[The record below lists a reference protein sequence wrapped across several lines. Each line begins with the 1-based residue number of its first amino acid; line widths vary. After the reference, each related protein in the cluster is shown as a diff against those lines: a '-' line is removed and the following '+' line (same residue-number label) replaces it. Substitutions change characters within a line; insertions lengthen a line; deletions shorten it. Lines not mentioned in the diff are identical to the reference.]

1 MIAHSSAFTQ
11 SYSQPESYHF
21 CQDSVIAPR
30 LIADDLAS
38 SLNGSRGLR
47 ALDLCAGCGVM
58 GLELLHALGDLSRAI
73 ATFDFLEIQREFEPH
88 FHANAQCTTDRN
100 PKSEITKRWIN
111 QDYNRLSRVEFA
123 ESYDL
128 IIANPPYFSKGE
140 GTLGP
145 SDLSNRARFFLDSDL
160 QTLFRAVRNA
170 LAPKGLAYLL
180 VKSGKEHGRDAFTS
194 ARLEFFNFRVERLA
208 DVRGTDLLKITHS

>member
-1 MIAHSSAFTQ
+1 MIANSTTFTQ
-11 SYSQPESYHF
+11 NYSQPESYHF

-38 SLNGSRGLR
+38 SLNDAGGLR

-58 GLELLHALGDLSRAI
+58 GFELLHALGDASRAI
-73 ATFDFLEIQREFEPH
+73 ATFDFLEIQSEFEPH
-88 FHANAQCTTDRN
+88 FQTNALRIFNGDQ
-100 PKSEITKRWIN
+100 KSQMTKRWIN
-111 QDYNRLSRVEFA
+111 RDYNCLSRVEFA
-123 ESYDL
+123 KSYDL

-145 SDLSNRARFFLDSDL
+145 SRLSNRARFFLDSDL

-170 LAPKGLAYLL
+170 LAPRGIAYLL

-194 ARLEFFNFRVERLA
+194 ARLEFFDFRVECLA
-208 DVRGTDLLKITHS
+208 NVRGTDLLKITHS